1 MILAAGD
8 FRNTQRCYIIA
19 TVVNIVVSIVLVF
32 LWGLIGVAIGTLI
45 AMVYQTVWM
54 AIYNSKHLIKGEI
67 KSFVKQIIVDAI
79 TVVLMWVA
87 TMWIDMRSVSY
98 LSWFIMALE
107 VAGIG
112 LLVVTVV
119 NLLFYRDQILDVCKY
134 IKRKI
139 RKSKKTS

>member
-1 MILAAGD
+1 MTISWIK
-8 FRNTQRCYIIA
+8 Q
-19 TVVNIVVSIVLVF
+19 IVVDS
-32 LWGLIGVAIGTLI
+32 
-45 AMVYQTVWM
+45 
-54 AIYNSKHLIKGEI
+54 
-67 KSFVKQIIVDAI
+67 I

-119 NLLFYRDQILDVCKY
+119 NLLFYRNQIFDVCKY

-139 RKSKKTS
+139 CKSKKIS